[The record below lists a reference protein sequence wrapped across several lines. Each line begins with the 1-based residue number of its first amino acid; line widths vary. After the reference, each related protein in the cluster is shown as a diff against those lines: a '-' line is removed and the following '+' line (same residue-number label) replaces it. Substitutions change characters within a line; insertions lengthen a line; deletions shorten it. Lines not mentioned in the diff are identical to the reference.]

1 MKIIKRNGAEEVFDI
16 KKIVIAVTKADSSSE
31 GRSLTDSQIEDI
43 AEFVEFKC
51 NKLNRAVS
59 VEEIQDLV
67 EDQIMATGA
76 FELAKRYVR
85 YRYKR
90 SLVRKAN
97 TTDNRILSLIE
108 CNNEDVKQENSNKN
122 PAVNSVQRDY
132 MAGEVSR
139 DLTQRMLLPE
149 DIVEAD
155 KEGIIHFHD
164 SDYYAQHM
172 HNCDL
177 VNLEDM
183 LQNGTVISGTMIEKP
198 HSFSTACNIATQI
211 IAQVAS
217 NQYGGQSISLAHL
230 APFVQVSRDKIRA
243 EVLQE
248 MEMVGIDYPKQV
260 LNDIVEGRLKK
271 EIIKGV
277 QTIEYQVITLMT
289 TNGQAPFLTVFM
301 YLNEAKDEREKKDLA
316 MIIEETLKQRYK
328 GVKNEAGVWVTPAFP
343 KLIYVL
349 EEDNIDEGSPYF
361 YLTELAAKWHGA
373 VATKIIEKNHLHLV
387 PSLVITKS
395 YPALA
400 VHDTQPKLQRM
411 INEVVRNMS
420 EDGTIGRLQ
429 NKWITEFARNRSLE
443 YVFHQNEVF
452 YITFI
457 LGIII
462 VLCIT
467 AGYWEVDRRQEK
479 YIRTLLE
486 YQEKLQQSNE
496 ETKRANQAKSEF
508 LSHMSHDI
516 RTPINGIMGMVEIIK
531 KNLDDPERIKDCLEK
546 IDKASHHLLSLIN
559 DVLDMSKIGSGKV
572 HLEEIPVDLD
582 EEMEKIHA
590 IADVQAKKQ
599 EIRFSIE
606 DEVVHRQFLGSPA
619 HLRRILLN
627 LISNALRYNKKGG
640 KICLAIREVEYDGS
654 HIGLEFKVQDTGI
667 GMSREFVEKSL
678 FKPFTQEDDRVRT
691 EYRGTGLGMSIVYEL
706 VKQMNGTIDVNSK
719 PGEGTTFTVKLAFK
733 TVDSAWKKKE
743 IQGENRNITGMNI
756 LAAEDNQLNMEI
768 LQFLLEEAGAKVTAV
783 SDGKQAVEYFADAAS
798 GTYDVIL
805 MDIMM
810 PVMDGLE
817 ASKKIREL
825 PEGKGKDI
833 PIIAMTA
840 NAFVEDKEKTKEA
853 GMNAHLTKP
862 VNREEIIRVLAAYWK
877 NKG

>member
-1 MKIIKRNGAEEVFDI
+1 MKISGAHKAMKRVLIFLVTLGIIVPILFTAGQMGLFSPEPTVEIEAGITSESAPVLRIATDYDFCPNSYYNKDGELSGLYVEIMIEVANRLGMRPEFKTADWMGCRKMLTEDEVDVLTGLEI
-16 KKIVIAVTKADSSSE
+16 FSNMEGTLRTIPFCSDELRVYGRSRIDSAAALAGKKVALMARSVIATTYDLQCDYLEYSTNTEILEA
-31 GRSLTDSQIEDI
+31 
-43 AEFVEFKC
+43 VE
-51 NKLNRAVS
+51 
-59 VEEIQDLV
+59 Q
-67 EDQIMATGA
+67 G
-76 FELAKRYVR
+76 
-85 YRYKR
+85 
-90 SLVRKAN
+90 
-97 TTDNRILSLIE
+97 
-108 CNNEDVKQENSNKN
+108 
-122 PAVNSVQRDY
+122 
-132 MAGEVSR
+132 
-139 DLTQRMLLPE
+139 
-149 DIVEAD
+149 EAD
-155 KEGIIHFHD
+155 FGI
-164 SDYYAQHM
+164 
-172 HNCDL
+172 C
-177 VNLEDM
+177 
-183 LQNGTVISGTMIEKP
+183 
-198 HSFSTACNIATQI
+198 
-211 IAQVAS
+211 
-217 NQYGGQSISLAHL
+217 
-230 APFVQVSRDKIRA
+230 
-243 EVLQE
+243 
-248 MEMVGIDYPKQV
+248 
-260 LNDIVEGRLKK
+260 
-271 EIIKGV
+271 
-277 QTIEYQVITLMT
+277 
-289 TNGQAPFLTVFM
+289 
-301 YLNEAKDEREKKDLA
+301 
-316 MIIEETLKQRYK
+316 
-328 GVKNEAGVWVTPAFP
+328 
-343 KLIYVL
+343 
-349 EEDNIDEGSPYF
+349 
-361 YLTELAAKWHGA
+361 HGA

-395 YPALA
+395 YPAL
-400 VHDTQPKLQRM
+400 
-411 INEVVRNMS
+411 VRDMS

-733 TVDSAWKKKE
+733 TVDPAWKKKE
-743 IQGENRNITGMNI
+743 IQEENRNITGMNI

>member
-1 MKIIKRNGAEEVFDI
+1 MKISGAHKAMKRVLIFLVTLGIIVPILFTAGQMGLFSPEPTVEIEAGITSESAPVLRIATDYDFCPNSYYNKDGELSGLYVEIMIEVANRLGMRPEFKTADWMGCRKMLTEDEVDVLTGLEI
-16 KKIVIAVTKADSSSE
+16 FSNMEGTLRTIPFCSDELRVYGRSRIDSAAALAGKKVALMARSVIATTYDLQCDYLEYSTNTEILEA
-31 GRSLTDSQIEDI
+31 
-43 AEFVEFKC
+43 VE
-51 NKLNRAVS
+51 
-59 VEEIQDLV
+59 Q
-67 EDQIMATGA
+67 G
-76 FELAKRYVR
+76 
-85 YRYKR
+85 
-90 SLVRKAN
+90 
-97 TTDNRILSLIE
+97 
-108 CNNEDVKQENSNKN
+108 
-122 PAVNSVQRDY
+122 
-132 MAGEVSR
+132 
-139 DLTQRMLLPE
+139 
-149 DIVEAD
+149 EAD
-155 KEGIIHFHD
+155 FGI
-164 SDYYAQHM
+164 
-172 HNCDL
+172 C
-177 VNLEDM
+177 
-183 LQNGTVISGTMIEKP
+183 
-198 HSFSTACNIATQI
+198 
-211 IAQVAS
+211 
-217 NQYGGQSISLAHL
+217 
-230 APFVQVSRDKIRA
+230 
-243 EVLQE
+243 
-248 MEMVGIDYPKQV
+248 
-260 LNDIVEGRLKK
+260 
-271 EIIKGV
+271 
-277 QTIEYQVITLMT
+277 
-289 TNGQAPFLTVFM
+289 
-301 YLNEAKDEREKKDLA
+301 
-316 MIIEETLKQRYK
+316 
-328 GVKNEAGVWVTPAFP
+328 
-343 KLIYVL
+343 
-349 EEDNIDEGSPYF
+349 
-361 YLTELAAKWHGA
+361 HGA

-411 INEVVRNMS
+411 INEVVRDMS

-654 HIGLEFKVQDTGI
+654 HIGLEF
-667 GMSREFVEKSL
+667 
-678 FKPFTQEDDRVRT
+678 TQEDDRVRT

>member
-1 MKIIKRNGAEEVFDI
+1 MGCRKMLTEDEVDVLTGLEIFSNMEGTLRTIPFCSDELRVYGRSRI
-16 KKIVIAVTKADSSSE
+16 DSAAALAGKKVALMARSVIATTYDLQCDYLEYSTNTEILEA
-31 GRSLTDSQIEDI
+31 
-43 AEFVEFKC
+43 VE
-51 NKLNRAVS
+51 
-59 VEEIQDLV
+59 Q
-67 EDQIMATGA
+67 G
-76 FELAKRYVR
+76 
-85 YRYKR
+85 
-90 SLVRKAN
+90 
-97 TTDNRILSLIE
+97 
-108 CNNEDVKQENSNKN
+108 
-122 PAVNSVQRDY
+122 
-132 MAGEVSR
+132 
-139 DLTQRMLLPE
+139 
-149 DIVEAD
+149 EAD
-155 KEGIIHFHD
+155 FGI
-164 SDYYAQHM
+164 
-172 HNCDL
+172 C
-177 VNLEDM
+177 
-183 LQNGTVISGTMIEKP
+183 
-198 HSFSTACNIATQI
+198 
-211 IAQVAS
+211 
-217 NQYGGQSISLAHL
+217 
-230 APFVQVSRDKIRA
+230 
-243 EVLQE
+243 
-248 MEMVGIDYPKQV
+248 
-260 LNDIVEGRLKK
+260 
-271 EIIKGV
+271 
-277 QTIEYQVITLMT
+277 
-289 TNGQAPFLTVFM
+289 
-301 YLNEAKDEREKKDLA
+301 
-316 MIIEETLKQRYK
+316 
-328 GVKNEAGVWVTPAFP
+328 
-343 KLIYVL
+343 
-349 EEDNIDEGSPYF
+349 
-361 YLTELAAKWHGA
+361 HGA

-411 INEVVRNMS
+411 INEVVRDMS

>member
-1 MKIIKRNGAEEVFDI
+1 MARS
-16 KKIVIAVTKADSSSE
+16 VIAATYDLQCDYLEYSTNTEILEA
-31 GRSLTDSQIEDI
+31 
-43 AEFVEFKC
+43 VE
-51 NKLNRAVS
+51 
-59 VEEIQDLV
+59 Q
-67 EDQIMATGA
+67 G
-76 FELAKRYVR
+76 
-85 YRYKR
+85 
-90 SLVRKAN
+90 
-97 TTDNRILSLIE
+97 
-108 CNNEDVKQENSNKN
+108 
-122 PAVNSVQRDY
+122 
-132 MAGEVSR
+132 
-139 DLTQRMLLPE
+139 
-149 DIVEAD
+149 EAD
-155 KEGIIHFHD
+155 FGI
-164 SDYYAQHM
+164 
-172 HNCDL
+172 C
-177 VNLEDM
+177 
-183 LQNGTVISGTMIEKP
+183 
-198 HSFSTACNIATQI
+198 
-211 IAQVAS
+211 
-217 NQYGGQSISLAHL
+217 
-230 APFVQVSRDKIRA
+230 
-243 EVLQE
+243 
-248 MEMVGIDYPKQV
+248 
-260 LNDIVEGRLKK
+260 
-271 EIIKGV
+271 
-277 QTIEYQVITLMT
+277 
-289 TNGQAPFLTVFM
+289 
-301 YLNEAKDEREKKDLA
+301 
-316 MIIEETLKQRYK
+316 
-328 GVKNEAGVWVTPAFP
+328 
-343 KLIYVL
+343 
-349 EEDNIDEGSPYF
+349 
-361 YLTELAAKWHGA
+361 HGA

-411 INEVVRNMS
+411 INEVVRDMS

-496 ETKRANQAKSEF
+496 ETKRANQSKSEF

-559 DVLDMSKIGSGKV
+559 DVLDMSKIGSGKI

-590 IADVQAKKQ
+590 IVDVQAKEQ

>member
-1 MKIIKRNGAEEVFDI
+1 MGLFSPEPTVEIEAGITSESAPVLRIATDYDFCPNSYYNKDGELSGLYVEIMIEVANRLGMRPEFKTADWMGCRKMLTEDEVDVLTGLEI
-16 KKIVIAVTKADSSSE
+16 FSNMEGTLRTIPFCSDELRVYGRSRIDSAAALAGKKVALMARSVIATTYDLQCDYLEYSTNTEILEA
-31 GRSLTDSQIEDI
+31 
-43 AEFVEFKC
+43 VE
-51 NKLNRAVS
+51 
-59 VEEIQDLV
+59 Q
-67 EDQIMATGA
+67 G
-76 FELAKRYVR
+76 
-85 YRYKR
+85 
-90 SLVRKAN
+90 
-97 TTDNRILSLIE
+97 
-108 CNNEDVKQENSNKN
+108 
-122 PAVNSVQRDY
+122 
-132 MAGEVSR
+132 
-139 DLTQRMLLPE
+139 
-149 DIVEAD
+149 EAD
-155 KEGIIHFHD
+155 FGI
-164 SDYYAQHM
+164 
-172 HNCDL
+172 C
-177 VNLEDM
+177 
-183 LQNGTVISGTMIEKP
+183 
-198 HSFSTACNIATQI
+198 
-211 IAQVAS
+211 
-217 NQYGGQSISLAHL
+217 
-230 APFVQVSRDKIRA
+230 
-243 EVLQE
+243 
-248 MEMVGIDYPKQV
+248 
-260 LNDIVEGRLKK
+260 
-271 EIIKGV
+271 
-277 QTIEYQVITLMT
+277 
-289 TNGQAPFLTVFM
+289 
-301 YLNEAKDEREKKDLA
+301 
-316 MIIEETLKQRYK
+316 
-328 GVKNEAGVWVTPAFP
+328 
-343 KLIYVL
+343 
-349 EEDNIDEGSPYF
+349 
-361 YLTELAAKWHGA
+361 HGA

-496 ETKRANQAKSEF
+496 ETKRDNQAKSEF

-810 PVMDGLE
+810 PVMNGYE
-817 ASKKIREL
+817 AAKMIRSL
-825 PEGKGKDI
+825 DRKDAKVV

-840 NAFVEDKEKTKEA
+840 NAFTEDRLKAKEA
-853 GMNAHLTKP
+853 GMDEHIAKP
-862 VNREEIIRVLAAYWK
+862 VDVKLLVKVISRLVENSFWGIRNEK
-877 NKG
+877 EKME

>member
-1 MKIIKRNGAEEVFDI
+1 MKISGAHKAMKRVLIFLVTLGIIVPILFTAGQMGLFSPEPTVEIEAGITSESAPVLRIATDYDFCPNSYYNKDGELSGLYVEIMIEVANRLGMRPEFKTADWMGCRKMLTEDEVDVLTGLEI
-16 KKIVIAVTKADSSSE
+16 FSNMEGTLRTIPFCSDELRVYGRSRIDSAAALAGKKVALMARSVIATTYDLQCDYLEYSTNTEILEA
-31 GRSLTDSQIEDI
+31 
-43 AEFVEFKC
+43 VE
-51 NKLNRAVS
+51 
-59 VEEIQDLV
+59 Q
-67 EDQIMATGA
+67 G
-76 FELAKRYVR
+76 
-85 YRYKR
+85 
-90 SLVRKAN
+90 
-97 TTDNRILSLIE
+97 
-108 CNNEDVKQENSNKN
+108 
-122 PAVNSVQRDY
+122 
-132 MAGEVSR
+132 
-139 DLTQRMLLPE
+139 
-149 DIVEAD
+149 EAD
-155 KEGIIHFHD
+155 FGI
-164 SDYYAQHM
+164 
-172 HNCDL
+172 C
-177 VNLEDM
+177 
-183 LQNGTVISGTMIEKP
+183 
-198 HSFSTACNIATQI
+198 
-211 IAQVAS
+211 
-217 NQYGGQSISLAHL
+217 
-230 APFVQVSRDKIRA
+230 
-243 EVLQE
+243 
-248 MEMVGIDYPKQV
+248 
-260 LNDIVEGRLKK
+260 
-271 EIIKGV
+271 
-277 QTIEYQVITLMT
+277 
-289 TNGQAPFLTVFM
+289 
-301 YLNEAKDEREKKDLA
+301 
-316 MIIEETLKQRYK
+316 
-328 GVKNEAGVWVTPAFP
+328 
-343 KLIYVL
+343 
-349 EEDNIDEGSPYF
+349 
-361 YLTELAAKWHGA
+361 HGA

-411 INEVVRNMS
+411 INEVVRDMS

-508 LSHMSHDI
+508 LSHMSHD
-516 RTPINGIMGMVEIIK
+516 TPINGIMGMVEIIK

-733 TVDSAWKKKE
+733 TVDPAWKKKE
-743 IQGENRNITGMNI
+743 IQEENRNITGMNI
-756 LAAEDNQLNMEI
+756 LAVEDNQLNMEI

>member
-1 MKIIKRNGAEEVFDI
+1 MKISGAHKAMKRVLIFLVTLGIIVPILFTAGQMGLFSPEPTVEIEAGITSESAPVLRIATDYDFCPNSYYNKDGELSGLYVEIMIEVANRLGMRPEFKTADWMGCRKMLTEDEVDVLTGLEI
-16 KKIVIAVTKADSSSE
+16 FSNMEGTLRTIPFCSDELRVYGRSRIDSAAALAGKKVALMARSVIATTYDLQCDYLEYSTNTEILEA
-31 GRSLTDSQIEDI
+31 
-43 AEFVEFKC
+43 VE
-51 NKLNRAVS
+51 
-59 VEEIQDLV
+59 Q
-67 EDQIMATGA
+67 G
-76 FELAKRYVR
+76 
-85 YRYKR
+85 
-90 SLVRKAN
+90 
-97 TTDNRILSLIE
+97 
-108 CNNEDVKQENSNKN
+108 
-122 PAVNSVQRDY
+122 
-132 MAGEVSR
+132 
-139 DLTQRMLLPE
+139 
-149 DIVEAD
+149 EAD
-155 KEGIIHFHD
+155 FGI
-164 SDYYAQHM
+164 
-172 HNCDL
+172 C
-177 VNLEDM
+177 
-183 LQNGTVISGTMIEKP
+183 
-198 HSFSTACNIATQI
+198 
-211 IAQVAS
+211 
-217 NQYGGQSISLAHL
+217 
-230 APFVQVSRDKIRA
+230 
-243 EVLQE
+243 
-248 MEMVGIDYPKQV
+248 
-260 LNDIVEGRLKK
+260 
-271 EIIKGV
+271 
-277 QTIEYQVITLMT
+277 
-289 TNGQAPFLTVFM
+289 
-301 YLNEAKDEREKKDLA
+301 
-316 MIIEETLKQRYK
+316 
-328 GVKNEAGVWVTPAFP
+328 
-343 KLIYVL
+343 
-349 EEDNIDEGSPYF
+349 
-361 YLTELAAKWHGA
+361 HGA

-411 INEVVRNMS
+411 INEVVRDMS

-667 GMSREFVEKSL
+667 GMSEEFQKHL
-678 FKPFTQEDDRVRT
+678 FEPFAQEQKGGASKFG
-691 EYRGTGLGMSIVYEL
+691 GTGLGMPITKSL
-706 VKQMNGTIDVNSK
+706 VEKMGGTITFTSEQGV
-719 PGEGTTFTVKLAFK
+719 GTTFVITIPFK
-733 TVDSAWKKKE
+733 INEDAARDEEKQDEVTASIK
-743 IQGENRNITGMNI
+743 GLNI
-756 LAAEDNQLNMEI
+756 LLVEDNELNMEI
-768 LQFLLEEAGAKVTAV
+768 AEFVIQSKGASVVKAWN
-783 SDGKQAVEYFADAAS
+783 GQEAVEAFEKSAS
-798 GTYDVIL
+798 GEFDVIL
-805 MDIMM
+805 MDVMM
-810 PVMDGLE
+810 PVMNGYE
-817 ASKKIREL
+817 ATKQIRAL
-825 PEGKGKDI
+825 DDPTLAGI
-833 PIIAMTA
+833 TILAMTA
-840 NAFVEDKEKTKEA
+840 NAFDEDRKKA
-853 GMNAHLTKP
+853 LACGMDGFLSKP
-862 VNREEIIRVLAAYWK
+862 IVIEELISTLQ
-877 NKG
+877 NSLG

>member
-1 MKIIKRNGAEEVFDI
+1 LGMRPEFKTADWMGCRKMLTEDEVDVLTGLEIFSNMEGTLRTIPFCSDELRVYGRSRI
-16 KKIVIAVTKADSSSE
+16 DSAAALAGKKVALMARSVIATTYDLQCDYLEYSTNTEILEA
-31 GRSLTDSQIEDI
+31 
-43 AEFVEFKC
+43 VE
-51 NKLNRAVS
+51 
-59 VEEIQDLV
+59 Q
-67 EDQIMATGA
+67 G
-76 FELAKRYVR
+76 
-85 YRYKR
+85 
-90 SLVRKAN
+90 
-97 TTDNRILSLIE
+97 
-108 CNNEDVKQENSNKN
+108 
-122 PAVNSVQRDY
+122 
-132 MAGEVSR
+132 
-139 DLTQRMLLPE
+139 
-149 DIVEAD
+149 EAD
-155 KEGIIHFHD
+155 FGI
-164 SDYYAQHM
+164 
-172 HNCDL
+172 C
-177 VNLEDM
+177 
-183 LQNGTVISGTMIEKP
+183 
-198 HSFSTACNIATQI
+198 
-211 IAQVAS
+211 
-217 NQYGGQSISLAHL
+217 
-230 APFVQVSRDKIRA
+230 
-243 EVLQE
+243 
-248 MEMVGIDYPKQV
+248 
-260 LNDIVEGRLKK
+260 
-271 EIIKGV
+271 
-277 QTIEYQVITLMT
+277 
-289 TNGQAPFLTVFM
+289 
-301 YLNEAKDEREKKDLA
+301 
-316 MIIEETLKQRYK
+316 
-328 GVKNEAGVWVTPAFP
+328 
-343 KLIYVL
+343 
-349 EEDNIDEGSPYF
+349 
-361 YLTELAAKWHGA
+361 HGA

-411 INEVVRNMS
+411 INEVVRDMS

-733 TVDSAWKKKE
+733 TVDPAWKKKE
-743 IQGENRNITGMNI
+743 IQEENRNITGMNI
-756 LAAEDNQLNMEI
+756 LAVEDNQLNMEI

>member
-1 MKIIKRNGAEEVFDI
+1 MEGTLRTIPFCSDELRVYGRSRIDSAAALAG
-16 KKIVIAVTKADSSSE
+16 KKVALMARSVIATTYDLQCDYLEYSTNTEILEA
-31 GRSLTDSQIEDI
+31 
-43 AEFVEFKC
+43 VE
-51 NKLNRAVS
+51 
-59 VEEIQDLV
+59 Q
-67 EDQIMATGA
+67 G
-76 FELAKRYVR
+76 
-85 YRYKR
+85 
-90 SLVRKAN
+90 
-97 TTDNRILSLIE
+97 
-108 CNNEDVKQENSNKN
+108 
-122 PAVNSVQRDY
+122 
-132 MAGEVSR
+132 
-139 DLTQRMLLPE
+139 
-149 DIVEAD
+149 EAD
-155 KEGIIHFHD
+155 FGI
-164 SDYYAQHM
+164 
-172 HNCDL
+172 C
-177 VNLEDM
+177 
-183 LQNGTVISGTMIEKP
+183 
-198 HSFSTACNIATQI
+198 
-211 IAQVAS
+211 
-217 NQYGGQSISLAHL
+217 
-230 APFVQVSRDKIRA
+230 
-243 EVLQE
+243 
-248 MEMVGIDYPKQV
+248 
-260 LNDIVEGRLKK
+260 
-271 EIIKGV
+271 
-277 QTIEYQVITLMT
+277 
-289 TNGQAPFLTVFM
+289 
-301 YLNEAKDEREKKDLA
+301 
-316 MIIEETLKQRYK
+316 
-328 GVKNEAGVWVTPAFP
+328 
-343 KLIYVL
+343 
-349 EEDNIDEGSPYF
+349 
-361 YLTELAAKWHGA
+361 HGA

-411 INEVVRNMS
+411 INEVVRDMS

-640 KICLAIREVEYDGS
+640 KICLAIREVEYDRS

>member
-1 MKIIKRNGAEEVFDI
+1 MNHPKTKG
-16 KKIVIAVTKADSSSE
+16 IVTFY
-31 GRSLTDSQIEDI
+31 SQDNT
-43 AEFVEFKC
+43 VE
-51 NKLNRAVS
+51 
-59 VEEIQDLV
+59 Q
-67 EDQIMATGA
+67 G
-76 FELAKRYVR
+76 
-85 YRYKR
+85 
-90 SLVRKAN
+90 
-97 TTDNRILSLIE
+97 
-108 CNNEDVKQENSNKN
+108 
-122 PAVNSVQRDY
+122 
-132 MAGEVSR
+132 
-139 DLTQRMLLPE
+139 
-149 DIVEAD
+149 EAD
-155 KEGIIHFHD
+155 FGI
-164 SDYYAQHM
+164 
-172 HNCDL
+172 C
-177 VNLEDM
+177 
-183 LQNGTVISGTMIEKP
+183 
-198 HSFSTACNIATQI
+198 
-211 IAQVAS
+211 
-217 NQYGGQSISLAHL
+217 
-230 APFVQVSRDKIRA
+230 
-243 EVLQE
+243 
-248 MEMVGIDYPKQV
+248 
-260 LNDIVEGRLKK
+260 
-271 EIIKGV
+271 
-277 QTIEYQVITLMT
+277 
-289 TNGQAPFLTVFM
+289 
-301 YLNEAKDEREKKDLA
+301 
-316 MIIEETLKQRYK
+316 
-328 GVKNEAGVWVTPAFP
+328 
-343 KLIYVL
+343 
-349 EEDNIDEGSPYF
+349 
-361 YLTELAAKWHGA
+361 HGA

-411 INEVVRNMS
+411 INEVVRDMS

>member
-1 MKIIKRNGAEEVFDI
+1 MKISGAHKAMKRVLIFLVTLGIIVPILFTAGQMGLFSPEPTVEIEAGITSESAPVLRIATDYDFCPNSYYNKDGELSGLYVEIMIEVANRLGMRPEFKTADWMGCRKMLTEDEVDVLTGLEI
-16 KKIVIAVTKADSSSE
+16 FSNMEGTLRTIPFCSDELRVYGRSRIDSAAALAGKKVALMARSVIATTYDLQCDYLEYSTNTEILEA
-31 GRSLTDSQIEDI
+31 
-43 AEFVEFKC
+43 VE
-51 NKLNRAVS
+51 
-59 VEEIQDLV
+59 Q
-67 EDQIMATGA
+67 G
-76 FELAKRYVR
+76 
-85 YRYKR
+85 
-90 SLVRKAN
+90 
-97 TTDNRILSLIE
+97 
-108 CNNEDVKQENSNKN
+108 
-122 PAVNSVQRDY
+122 
-132 MAGEVSR
+132 
-139 DLTQRMLLPE
+139 
-149 DIVEAD
+149 EAD
-155 KEGIIHFHD
+155 FGI
-164 SDYYAQHM
+164 
-172 HNCDL
+172 C
-177 VNLEDM
+177 
-183 LQNGTVISGTMIEKP
+183 
-198 HSFSTACNIATQI
+198 
-211 IAQVAS
+211 
-217 NQYGGQSISLAHL
+217 
-230 APFVQVSRDKIRA
+230 
-243 EVLQE
+243 
-248 MEMVGIDYPKQV
+248 
-260 LNDIVEGRLKK
+260 
-271 EIIKGV
+271 
-277 QTIEYQVITLMT
+277 
-289 TNGQAPFLTVFM
+289 
-301 YLNEAKDEREKKDLA
+301 
-316 MIIEETLKQRYK
+316 
-328 GVKNEAGVWVTPAFP
+328 
-343 KLIYVL
+343 
-349 EEDNIDEGSPYF
+349 
-361 YLTELAAKWHGA
+361 HGA

-411 INEVVRNMS
+411 INEVVRDMS

-467 AGYWEVDRRQEK
+467 AGYWEVDRR
-479 YIRTLLE
+479 
-486 YQEKLQQSNE
+486 QEKLQQSNE

-733 TVDSAWKKKE
+733 TVDPAWKKKE
-743 IQGENRNITGMNI
+743 IQEENRNITGMNI
-756 LAAEDNQLNMEI
+756 LAVEDNQLNMEI

>member
-1 MKIIKRNGAEEVFDI
+1 MGCRKMLTEDEVDVLTGLEIFSNMEGTLRTIPFCSDELRVYGRSRI
-16 KKIVIAVTKADSSSE
+16 DSAAALAGKKVALMARSVIATTYDLQCDYLEYSTNTEILEA
-31 GRSLTDSQIEDI
+31 
-43 AEFVEFKC
+43 VE
-51 NKLNRAVS
+51 
-59 VEEIQDLV
+59 Q
-67 EDQIMATGA
+67 G
-76 FELAKRYVR
+76 
-85 YRYKR
+85 
-90 SLVRKAN
+90 
-97 TTDNRILSLIE
+97 
-108 CNNEDVKQENSNKN
+108 
-122 PAVNSVQRDY
+122 
-132 MAGEVSR
+132 
-139 DLTQRMLLPE
+139 
-149 DIVEAD
+149 EAD
-155 KEGIIHFHD
+155 FGI
-164 SDYYAQHM
+164 
-172 HNCDL
+172 C
-177 VNLEDM
+177 
-183 LQNGTVISGTMIEKP
+183 
-198 HSFSTACNIATQI
+198 
-211 IAQVAS
+211 
-217 NQYGGQSISLAHL
+217 
-230 APFVQVSRDKIRA
+230 
-243 EVLQE
+243 
-248 MEMVGIDYPKQV
+248 
-260 LNDIVEGRLKK
+260 
-271 EIIKGV
+271 
-277 QTIEYQVITLMT
+277 
-289 TNGQAPFLTVFM
+289 
-301 YLNEAKDEREKKDLA
+301 
-316 MIIEETLKQRYK
+316 
-328 GVKNEAGVWVTPAFP
+328 
-343 KLIYVL
+343 
-349 EEDNIDEGSPYF
+349 
-361 YLTELAAKWHGA
+361 HGA

-411 INEVVRNMS
+411 INEVVRDMS

-733 TVDSAWKKKE
+733 TVDPAWKKKE
-743 IQGENRNITGMNI
+743 IQEENRNITGMNI
-756 LAAEDNQLNMEI
+756 LAVEDNQLNMEI

>member
-1 MKIIKRNGAEEVFDI
+1 MKRVLIFLVTLGIIVPILFTAGQMGLFSPEPTVEIEAGITSESAPVLRIATDYDFCPNSYYNKDGELSGLYVEIMIEVANRLGMRPEFKTADWMGCRKMLTEDEVDVLTGLEI
-16 KKIVIAVTKADSSSE
+16 FSNMEGTLRTIPFCSDELRVYGRSRIDSAAALAGKKVALMARSVIATTYDLQCDYLEYSTNTEILEA
-31 GRSLTDSQIEDI
+31 
-43 AEFVEFKC
+43 VE
-51 NKLNRAVS
+51 
-59 VEEIQDLV
+59 Q
-67 EDQIMATGA
+67 G
-76 FELAKRYVR
+76 
-85 YRYKR
+85 
-90 SLVRKAN
+90 
-97 TTDNRILSLIE
+97 
-108 CNNEDVKQENSNKN
+108 
-122 PAVNSVQRDY
+122 
-132 MAGEVSR
+132 
-139 DLTQRMLLPE
+139 
-149 DIVEAD
+149 EAD
-155 KEGIIHFHD
+155 FGI
-164 SDYYAQHM
+164 
-172 HNCDL
+172 C
-177 VNLEDM
+177 
-183 LQNGTVISGTMIEKP
+183 
-198 HSFSTACNIATQI
+198 
-211 IAQVAS
+211 
-217 NQYGGQSISLAHL
+217 
-230 APFVQVSRDKIRA
+230 
-243 EVLQE
+243 
-248 MEMVGIDYPKQV
+248 
-260 LNDIVEGRLKK
+260 
-271 EIIKGV
+271 
-277 QTIEYQVITLMT
+277 
-289 TNGQAPFLTVFM
+289 
-301 YLNEAKDEREKKDLA
+301 
-316 MIIEETLKQRYK
+316 
-328 GVKNEAGVWVTPAFP
+328 
-343 KLIYVL
+343 
-349 EEDNIDEGSPYF
+349 
-361 YLTELAAKWHGA
+361 HGA

-411 INEVVRNMS
+411 INEVVRDMS

-590 IADVQAKKQ
+590 IADADVQAKKQ

-733 TVDSAWKKKE
+733 TVDPAWKKKE
-743 IQGENRNITGMNI
+743 IQEENRNITGMNI

>member
-1 MKIIKRNGAEEVFDI
+1 MKISGAHKAMKRVLIFLVTLGIIVPILFTAGQMGLFSPEPTVEIEAGITSESAPVLRIATDYDFCPNSYYNKDGELSGLYVEIMIEVANRLGMRPEFKTADWMGCRKMLTEDEVDVLTGLEI
-16 KKIVIAVTKADSSSE
+16 FSNMEGTLRTIPFCSDELRVYGRSRIDSAAALAGKKVALMARSVIATTYDLQCDYLEYSTNTEILEA
-31 GRSLTDSQIEDI
+31 
-43 AEFVEFKC
+43 VE
-51 NKLNRAVS
+51 
-59 VEEIQDLV
+59 Q
-67 EDQIMATGA
+67 G
-76 FELAKRYVR
+76 
-85 YRYKR
+85 
-90 SLVRKAN
+90 
-97 TTDNRILSLIE
+97 
-108 CNNEDVKQENSNKN
+108 
-122 PAVNSVQRDY
+122 
-132 MAGEVSR
+132 
-139 DLTQRMLLPE
+139 
-149 DIVEAD
+149 EAD
-155 KEGIIHFHD
+155 FGI
-164 SDYYAQHM
+164 
-172 HNCDL
+172 C
-177 VNLEDM
+177 
-183 LQNGTVISGTMIEKP
+183 
-198 HSFSTACNIATQI
+198 
-211 IAQVAS
+211 
-217 NQYGGQSISLAHL
+217 
-230 APFVQVSRDKIRA
+230 
-243 EVLQE
+243 
-248 MEMVGIDYPKQV
+248 
-260 LNDIVEGRLKK
+260 
-271 EIIKGV
+271 
-277 QTIEYQVITLMT
+277 
-289 TNGQAPFLTVFM
+289 
-301 YLNEAKDEREKKDLA
+301 
-316 MIIEETLKQRYK
+316 
-328 GVKNEAGVWVTPAFP
+328 
-343 KLIYVL
+343 
-349 EEDNIDEGSPYF
+349 
-361 YLTELAAKWHGA
+361 HGA

-411 INEVVRNMS
+411 INEVVRDMS

-733 TVDSAWKKKE
+733 TVDPAWKKKE
-743 IQGENRNITGMNI
+743 IQEENRNITGMNI
-756 LAAEDNQLNMEI
+756 LAVEDNQLNMEI

-840 NAFVEDKEKTKEA
+840 NAFVEDQDKTKEA
-853 GMNAHLTKP
+853 GMNAHLAKP
-862 VNREEIIRVLAAYWK
+862 LNMEKVIRSIYEQCRYKLSGRQQ
-877 NKG
+877 NKKT

>member
-1 MKIIKRNGAEEVFDI
+1 MRLPLKVALMARS
-16 KKIVIAVTKADSSSE
+16 VIATTYDLQCDYLEYSTNTEILEA
-31 GRSLTDSQIEDI
+31 
-43 AEFVEFKC
+43 VE
-51 NKLNRAVS
+51 
-59 VEEIQDLV
+59 Q
-67 EDQIMATGA
+67 G
-76 FELAKRYVR
+76 
-85 YRYKR
+85 
-90 SLVRKAN
+90 
-97 TTDNRILSLIE
+97 
-108 CNNEDVKQENSNKN
+108 
-122 PAVNSVQRDY
+122 
-132 MAGEVSR
+132 
-139 DLTQRMLLPE
+139 
-149 DIVEAD
+149 EAD
-155 KEGIIHFHD
+155 FGI
-164 SDYYAQHM
+164 
-172 HNCDL
+172 C
-177 VNLEDM
+177 
-183 LQNGTVISGTMIEKP
+183 
-198 HSFSTACNIATQI
+198 
-211 IAQVAS
+211 
-217 NQYGGQSISLAHL
+217 
-230 APFVQVSRDKIRA
+230 
-243 EVLQE
+243 
-248 MEMVGIDYPKQV
+248 
-260 LNDIVEGRLKK
+260 
-271 EIIKGV
+271 
-277 QTIEYQVITLMT
+277 
-289 TNGQAPFLTVFM
+289 
-301 YLNEAKDEREKKDLA
+301 
-316 MIIEETLKQRYK
+316 
-328 GVKNEAGVWVTPAFP
+328 
-343 KLIYVL
+343 
-349 EEDNIDEGSPYF
+349 
-361 YLTELAAKWHGA
+361 HGA

-411 INEVVRNMS
+411 INEVVRDMS

-733 TVDSAWKKKE
+733 TVDPAWKKKE
-743 IQGENRNITGMNI
+743 IQEENRNITGMNI
-756 LAAEDNQLNMEI
+756 LAVEDNQLNMEI

-853 GMNAHLTKP
+853 ETIAGSIMP
-862 VNREEIIRVLAAYWK
+862 I
-877 NKG
+877 

>member
-1 MKIIKRNGAEEVFDI
+1 MKISGAHKAMKRVLIFL
-16 KKIVIAVTKADSSSE
+16 VT
-31 GRSLTDSQIEDI
+31 L
-43 AEFVEFKC
+43 
-51 NKLNRAVS
+51 
-59 VEEIQDLV
+59 
-67 EDQIMATGA
+67 
-76 FELAKRYVR
+76 
-85 YRYKR
+85 
-90 SLVRKAN
+90 
-97 TTDNRILSLIE
+97 
-108 CNNEDVKQENSNKN
+108 
-122 PAVNSVQRDY
+122 
-132 MAGEVSR
+132 
-139 DLTQRMLLPE
+139 
-149 DIVEAD
+149 
-155 KEGIIHFHD
+155 GIIVPILFTAGQMGLF
-164 SDYYAQHM
+164 SP
-172 HNCDL
+172 
-177 VNLEDM
+177 EP
-183 LQNGTVISGTMIEKP
+183 TV
-198 HSFSTACNIATQI
+198 
-211 IAQVAS
+211 
-217 NQYGGQSISLAHL
+217 
-230 APFVQVSRDKIRA
+230 
-243 EVLQE
+243 
-248 MEMVGIDYPKQV
+248 
-260 LNDIVEGRLKK
+260 
-271 EIIKGV
+271 EI
-277 QTIEYQVITLMT
+277 
-289 TNGQAPFLTVFM
+289 
-301 YLNEAKDEREKKDLA
+301 
-316 MIIEETLKQRYK
+316 
-328 GVKNEAGVWVTPAFP
+328 EAGVLRIATDYDFCPNSYYN
-343 KLIYVL
+343 KDGELSGLYVEIMIEVANRL
-349 EEDNIDEGSPYF
+349 GMRPEFKTADWMGCRKM
-361 YLTELAAKWHGA
+361 LTEDEVDVLTGLEIFSNMEGTLRTIPFCSDELRVYGRSRIDSAAALAGKKVALMARSVIATTYDLQCDYLEYSTNTEILEAVEQGEADFGICHGA

-411 INEVVRNMS
+411 INEVVRDMS

>member
-1 MKIIKRNGAEEVFDI
+1 MLLWELLFRSFLQPGRWGFFSPEPTVEIEAGITSESAPVLRIATDYDFCPNSYYNKDGELSGLYVEIMIEVANRLGMRPEFKTADWMGCRKMLTEDEVDVLTGLEI
-16 KKIVIAVTKADSSSE
+16 FSNMEGTLRTIPFCSDELRVYGRSRIDSAAALAGKKVALMARSVIATTYDLQCDYLEYSTNTEILEA
-31 GRSLTDSQIEDI
+31 
-43 AEFVEFKC
+43 VE
-51 NKLNRAVS
+51 
-59 VEEIQDLV
+59 Q
-67 EDQIMATGA
+67 G
-76 FELAKRYVR
+76 
-85 YRYKR
+85 
-90 SLVRKAN
+90 
-97 TTDNRILSLIE
+97 
-108 CNNEDVKQENSNKN
+108 
-122 PAVNSVQRDY
+122 
-132 MAGEVSR
+132 
-139 DLTQRMLLPE
+139 
-149 DIVEAD
+149 EAD
-155 KEGIIHFHD
+155 FGI
-164 SDYYAQHM
+164 
-172 HNCDL
+172 C
-177 VNLEDM
+177 
-183 LQNGTVISGTMIEKP
+183 
-198 HSFSTACNIATQI
+198 
-211 IAQVAS
+211 
-217 NQYGGQSISLAHL
+217 
-230 APFVQVSRDKIRA
+230 
-243 EVLQE
+243 
-248 MEMVGIDYPKQV
+248 
-260 LNDIVEGRLKK
+260 
-271 EIIKGV
+271 
-277 QTIEYQVITLMT
+277 
-289 TNGQAPFLTVFM
+289 
-301 YLNEAKDEREKKDLA
+301 
-316 MIIEETLKQRYK
+316 
-328 GVKNEAGVWVTPAFP
+328 
-343 KLIYVL
+343 
-349 EEDNIDEGSPYF
+349 
-361 YLTELAAKWHGA
+361 HGA

-411 INEVVRNMS
+411 INEVVRDMS

-733 TVDSAWKKKE
+733 TVDPAWKKKE
-743 IQGENRNITGMNI
+743 IQEENRNITGMNI

>member
-1 MKIIKRNGAEEVFDI
+1 MKISGAHKAMKRVLIFLVTLGIIVPILFTAGQMGLFSPEPTVEIEAGITSESAPVLRIATDYDFCPNSYYNKDGELSGLYVEIMIEVANRLGMRPEFKTADWMGCRKMLTEDEVDVLTGLEI
-16 KKIVIAVTKADSSSE
+16 FSNMEGTLRTIPFCSDELRVYGRSRIDSAAALAGKKVALMARSVIAATYDLQCDYLEYSTNTEILEA
-31 GRSLTDSQIEDI
+31 
-43 AEFVEFKC
+43 VE
-51 NKLNRAVS
+51 
-59 VEEIQDLV
+59 Q
-67 EDQIMATGA
+67 G
-76 FELAKRYVR
+76 
-85 YRYKR
+85 
-90 SLVRKAN
+90 
-97 TTDNRILSLIE
+97 
-108 CNNEDVKQENSNKN
+108 
-122 PAVNSVQRDY
+122 
-132 MAGEVSR
+132 
-139 DLTQRMLLPE
+139 
-149 DIVEAD
+149 EAD
-155 KEGIIHFHD
+155 FGI
-164 SDYYAQHM
+164 
-172 HNCDL
+172 C
-177 VNLEDM
+177 
-183 LQNGTVISGTMIEKP
+183 
-198 HSFSTACNIATQI
+198 
-211 IAQVAS
+211 
-217 NQYGGQSISLAHL
+217 
-230 APFVQVSRDKIRA
+230 
-243 EVLQE
+243 
-248 MEMVGIDYPKQV
+248 
-260 LNDIVEGRLKK
+260 
-271 EIIKGV
+271 
-277 QTIEYQVITLMT
+277 
-289 TNGQAPFLTVFM
+289 
-301 YLNEAKDEREKKDLA
+301 
-316 MIIEETLKQRYK
+316 
-328 GVKNEAGVWVTPAFP
+328 
-343 KLIYVL
+343 
-349 EEDNIDEGSPYF
+349 
-361 YLTELAAKWHGA
+361 HGA

-411 INEVVRNMS
+411 INEVVRDMS

-733 TVDSAWKKKE
+733 TVDPAWKKKE
-743 IQGENRNITGMNI
+743 IQEENRNITGMNI

-862 VNREEIIRVLAAYWK
+862 VNREEIIQVLLYGGLEKEQYKRISAKINEANRK
-877 NKG
+877 SIVVLSTHQ

>member
-1 MKIIKRNGAEEVFDI
+1 MYDFLSKYASYGRSRIDSAAALAG
-16 KKIVIAVTKADSSSE
+16 KKVALMARSVIATTYDLQCDYLEYSTNTEILEA
-31 GRSLTDSQIEDI
+31 
-43 AEFVEFKC
+43 VE
-51 NKLNRAVS
+51 
-59 VEEIQDLV
+59 Q
-67 EDQIMATGA
+67 G
-76 FELAKRYVR
+76 
-85 YRYKR
+85 
-90 SLVRKAN
+90 
-97 TTDNRILSLIE
+97 
-108 CNNEDVKQENSNKN
+108 
-122 PAVNSVQRDY
+122 
-132 MAGEVSR
+132 
-139 DLTQRMLLPE
+139 
-149 DIVEAD
+149 EAD
-155 KEGIIHFHD
+155 FGI
-164 SDYYAQHM
+164 
-172 HNCDL
+172 C
-177 VNLEDM
+177 
-183 LQNGTVISGTMIEKP
+183 
-198 HSFSTACNIATQI
+198 
-211 IAQVAS
+211 
-217 NQYGGQSISLAHL
+217 
-230 APFVQVSRDKIRA
+230 
-243 EVLQE
+243 
-248 MEMVGIDYPKQV
+248 
-260 LNDIVEGRLKK
+260 
-271 EIIKGV
+271 
-277 QTIEYQVITLMT
+277 
-289 TNGQAPFLTVFM
+289 
-301 YLNEAKDEREKKDLA
+301 
-316 MIIEETLKQRYK
+316 
-328 GVKNEAGVWVTPAFP
+328 
-343 KLIYVL
+343 
-349 EEDNIDEGSPYF
+349 
-361 YLTELAAKWHGA
+361 HGA

-411 INEVVRNMS
+411 INEVVRDMS

>member
-1 MKIIKRNGAEEVFDI
+1 MLLWELLFRSFLQPGRWGFFSPEPTVEIEAGITSESAPVLRIATDYDFCPNSYYNKDGELSGLYVEIMIEVANRLGMRPEFKTADWMGCRKMLTEDEVDVLTGLEI
-16 KKIVIAVTKADSSSE
+16 FSNMEGTLRTIPFCSDELRVYGRSRIDSAAALAGKKVALMARSVIATTYDLQCDYLEYSTNTEILEA
-31 GRSLTDSQIEDI
+31 
-43 AEFVEFKC
+43 VE
-51 NKLNRAVS
+51 
-59 VEEIQDLV
+59 Q
-67 EDQIMATGA
+67 G
-76 FELAKRYVR
+76 
-85 YRYKR
+85 
-90 SLVRKAN
+90 
-97 TTDNRILSLIE
+97 
-108 CNNEDVKQENSNKN
+108 
-122 PAVNSVQRDY
+122 
-132 MAGEVSR
+132 
-139 DLTQRMLLPE
+139 
-149 DIVEAD
+149 EAD
-155 KEGIIHFHD
+155 FGI
-164 SDYYAQHM
+164 
-172 HNCDL
+172 C
-177 VNLEDM
+177 
-183 LQNGTVISGTMIEKP
+183 
-198 HSFSTACNIATQI
+198 
-211 IAQVAS
+211 
-217 NQYGGQSISLAHL
+217 
-230 APFVQVSRDKIRA
+230 
-243 EVLQE
+243 
-248 MEMVGIDYPKQV
+248 
-260 LNDIVEGRLKK
+260 
-271 EIIKGV
+271 
-277 QTIEYQVITLMT
+277 
-289 TNGQAPFLTVFM
+289 
-301 YLNEAKDEREKKDLA
+301 
-316 MIIEETLKQRYK
+316 
-328 GVKNEAGVWVTPAFP
+328 
-343 KLIYVL
+343 
-349 EEDNIDEGSPYF
+349 
-361 YLTELAAKWHGA
+361 HGA

-411 INEVVRNMS
+411 INEVVRDMS

-733 TVDSAWKKKE
+733 TVDPAWKKKE
-743 IQGENRNITGMNI
+743 IQEENRNITGMNI
-756 LAAEDNQLNMEI
+756 LAVEDNQLNMEI

>member
-1 MKIIKRNGAEEVFDI
+1 MGMRPEFKTADWMGCRKMLTEDEVDVLTGLEIFSNMEGTLRTIPFCSDELRVYGRSRI
-16 KKIVIAVTKADSSSE
+16 DSAAALAGKKVALMARSVIATTYDLQCDYLEYSTNTEILEA
-31 GRSLTDSQIEDI
+31 
-43 AEFVEFKC
+43 VE
-51 NKLNRAVS
+51 
-59 VEEIQDLV
+59 Q
-67 EDQIMATGA
+67 G
-76 FELAKRYVR
+76 
-85 YRYKR
+85 
-90 SLVRKAN
+90 
-97 TTDNRILSLIE
+97 
-108 CNNEDVKQENSNKN
+108 
-122 PAVNSVQRDY
+122 
-132 MAGEVSR
+132 
-139 DLTQRMLLPE
+139 
-149 DIVEAD
+149 EAD
-155 KEGIIHFHD
+155 FGI
-164 SDYYAQHM
+164 
-172 HNCDL
+172 C
-177 VNLEDM
+177 
-183 LQNGTVISGTMIEKP
+183 
-198 HSFSTACNIATQI
+198 
-211 IAQVAS
+211 
-217 NQYGGQSISLAHL
+217 
-230 APFVQVSRDKIRA
+230 
-243 EVLQE
+243 
-248 MEMVGIDYPKQV
+248 
-260 LNDIVEGRLKK
+260 
-271 EIIKGV
+271 
-277 QTIEYQVITLMT
+277 
-289 TNGQAPFLTVFM
+289 
-301 YLNEAKDEREKKDLA
+301 
-316 MIIEETLKQRYK
+316 
-328 GVKNEAGVWVTPAFP
+328 
-343 KLIYVL
+343 
-349 EEDNIDEGSPYF
+349 
-361 YLTELAAKWHGA
+361 HGA

>member
-1 MKIIKRNGAEEVFDI
+1 MKISGAHKAMKRVLIFLVTLGIIVPILFTAGQMGLFSPEPTVEIEAGITSESAPVLRIATDYDFCPNSYYNKDGELSGLYVEIMIEVANRLGMRPEFKTADWMGCRKMLTEDEVDI
-16 KKIVIAVTKADSSSE
+16 GKYFQSRQNIFFVLSKHFTADWMGCRKMLTEDEVDVLTGLEIFSNMEGTLRTIPFCSDELRVYGRSRIDSAAALAGKKVALMARSVIATTYDLQCDYLEYSTNTEILEA
-31 GRSLTDSQIEDI
+31 
-43 AEFVEFKC
+43 VE
-51 NKLNRAVS
+51 
-59 VEEIQDLV
+59 Q
-67 EDQIMATGA
+67 G
-76 FELAKRYVR
+76 
-85 YRYKR
+85 
-90 SLVRKAN
+90 
-97 TTDNRILSLIE
+97 
-108 CNNEDVKQENSNKN
+108 
-122 PAVNSVQRDY
+122 
-132 MAGEVSR
+132 
-139 DLTQRMLLPE
+139 
-149 DIVEAD
+149 EAD
-155 KEGIIHFHD
+155 FGI
-164 SDYYAQHM
+164 
-172 HNCDL
+172 C
-177 VNLEDM
+177 
-183 LQNGTVISGTMIEKP
+183 
-198 HSFSTACNIATQI
+198 
-211 IAQVAS
+211 
-217 NQYGGQSISLAHL
+217 
-230 APFVQVSRDKIRA
+230 
-243 EVLQE
+243 
-248 MEMVGIDYPKQV
+248 
-260 LNDIVEGRLKK
+260 
-271 EIIKGV
+271 
-277 QTIEYQVITLMT
+277 
-289 TNGQAPFLTVFM
+289 
-301 YLNEAKDEREKKDLA
+301 
-316 MIIEETLKQRYK
+316 
-328 GVKNEAGVWVTPAFP
+328 
-343 KLIYVL
+343 
-349 EEDNIDEGSPYF
+349 
-361 YLTELAAKWHGA
+361 HGA

-411 INEVVRNMS
+411 INEVVRDMS

>member
-1 MKIIKRNGAEEVFDI
+1 MKISGAHKAMKRVLIFLVTLGIIVPILFTAGQMGLFSPEPTVEIEAGITSESAPVLRIATDYDFCPNSYYNKDGELSGLYVEIMIEVANRLGMRPEFKTADWMGCRKMLTEDEVDVLTGLEI
-16 KKIVIAVTKADSSSE
+16 FSNMEGTFCSDELRVYGRSRIDSAAALAGKKVALMARSVIATTYDLQCDYLEYSTNTEILEA
-31 GRSLTDSQIEDI
+31 
-43 AEFVEFKC
+43 VE
-51 NKLNRAVS
+51 
-59 VEEIQDLV
+59 Q
-67 EDQIMATGA
+67 G
-76 FELAKRYVR
+76 
-85 YRYKR
+85 
-90 SLVRKAN
+90 
-97 TTDNRILSLIE
+97 
-108 CNNEDVKQENSNKN
+108 
-122 PAVNSVQRDY
+122 
-132 MAGEVSR
+132 
-139 DLTQRMLLPE
+139 
-149 DIVEAD
+149 EAD
-155 KEGIIHFHD
+155 FGI
-164 SDYYAQHM
+164 
-172 HNCDL
+172 C
-177 VNLEDM
+177 
-183 LQNGTVISGTMIEKP
+183 
-198 HSFSTACNIATQI
+198 
-211 IAQVAS
+211 
-217 NQYGGQSISLAHL
+217 
-230 APFVQVSRDKIRA
+230 
-243 EVLQE
+243 
-248 MEMVGIDYPKQV
+248 
-260 LNDIVEGRLKK
+260 
-271 EIIKGV
+271 
-277 QTIEYQVITLMT
+277 
-289 TNGQAPFLTVFM
+289 
-301 YLNEAKDEREKKDLA
+301 
-316 MIIEETLKQRYK
+316 
-328 GVKNEAGVWVTPAFP
+328 
-343 KLIYVL
+343 
-349 EEDNIDEGSPYF
+349 
-361 YLTELAAKWHGA
+361 HGA

-411 INEVVRNMS
+411 INEVVRDMS

-546 IDKASHHLLSLIN
+546 IDKAPHHLLSLIN

-733 TVDSAWKKKE
+733 TVDPAWKKKE
-743 IQGENRNITGMNI
+743 IQEENRNITGMNI

>member
-1 MKIIKRNGAEEVFDI
+1 MKISGAHKAMKRVLIFLVTLGIIVPILFTAGQMGLFSPEPTVEIEAGITSESAPVLRIATDYDFCPNSYYNKDGELSGLYVEIMIEVANRLGMRPEFKTADWMGCRKMLTEDEVDVLTGLEI
-16 KKIVIAVTKADSSSE
+16 FSNMEGTLRTIPFCSDELRVYGRSRIDSAAALAGKKVALMARSVIATTYDLQCDYLEYSTNTEILEA
-31 GRSLTDSQIEDI
+31 
-43 AEFVEFKC
+43 VE
-51 NKLNRAVS
+51 
-59 VEEIQDLV
+59 Q
-67 EDQIMATGA
+67 G
-76 FELAKRYVR
+76 
-85 YRYKR
+85 
-90 SLVRKAN
+90 
-97 TTDNRILSLIE
+97 
-108 CNNEDVKQENSNKN
+108 
-122 PAVNSVQRDY
+122 
-132 MAGEVSR
+132 
-139 DLTQRMLLPE
+139 
-149 DIVEAD
+149 EAD
-155 KEGIIHFHD
+155 FGI
-164 SDYYAQHM
+164 
-172 HNCDL
+172 C
-177 VNLEDM
+177 
-183 LQNGTVISGTMIEKP
+183 
-198 HSFSTACNIATQI
+198 
-211 IAQVAS
+211 
-217 NQYGGQSISLAHL
+217 
-230 APFVQVSRDKIRA
+230 
-243 EVLQE
+243 
-248 MEMVGIDYPKQV
+248 
-260 LNDIVEGRLKK
+260 
-271 EIIKGV
+271 
-277 QTIEYQVITLMT
+277 
-289 TNGQAPFLTVFM
+289 
-301 YLNEAKDEREKKDLA
+301 
-316 MIIEETLKQRYK
+316 
-328 GVKNEAGVWVTPAFP
+328 
-343 KLIYVL
+343 
-349 EEDNIDEGSPYF
+349 
-361 YLTELAAKWHGA
+361 HGA

-862 VNREEIIRVLAAYWK
+862 VNREEIIQVLLYGGLEKEQYKRISAEINEANRK
-877 NKG
+877 SIVVLSTHQ

>member
-1 MKIIKRNGAEEVFDI
+1 MARS
-16 KKIVIAVTKADSSSE
+16 VIATTYDLQCDYLEYSTNTEILEA
-31 GRSLTDSQIEDI
+31 
-43 AEFVEFKC
+43 VE
-51 NKLNRAVS
+51 
-59 VEEIQDLV
+59 Q
-67 EDQIMATGA
+67 G
-76 FELAKRYVR
+76 
-85 YRYKR
+85 
-90 SLVRKAN
+90 
-97 TTDNRILSLIE
+97 
-108 CNNEDVKQENSNKN
+108 
-122 PAVNSVQRDY
+122 
-132 MAGEVSR
+132 
-139 DLTQRMLLPE
+139 
-149 DIVEAD
+149 EAD
-155 KEGIIHFHD
+155 FGI
-164 SDYYAQHM
+164 
-172 HNCDL
+172 C
-177 VNLEDM
+177 
-183 LQNGTVISGTMIEKP
+183 
-198 HSFSTACNIATQI
+198 
-211 IAQVAS
+211 
-217 NQYGGQSISLAHL
+217 
-230 APFVQVSRDKIRA
+230 
-243 EVLQE
+243 
-248 MEMVGIDYPKQV
+248 
-260 LNDIVEGRLKK
+260 
-271 EIIKGV
+271 
-277 QTIEYQVITLMT
+277 
-289 TNGQAPFLTVFM
+289 
-301 YLNEAKDEREKKDLA
+301 
-316 MIIEETLKQRYK
+316 
-328 GVKNEAGVWVTPAFP
+328 
-343 KLIYVL
+343 
-349 EEDNIDEGSPYF
+349 
-361 YLTELAAKWHGA
+361 HGA

-411 INEVVRNMS
+411 INEVVRDMS

-733 TVDSAWKKKE
+733 TVDPAWKKKE
-743 IQGENRNITGMNI
+743 IQEENRNITGMNI

>member
-1 MKIIKRNGAEEVFDI
+1 MLTEDEVDVLTGLEIFSNMEGTLRTIPFCSDELRVYGRSRI
-16 KKIVIAVTKADSSSE
+16 DSAAALAGKKVALMARSVIATTYDLQCDYLEYSTNTEILEA
-31 GRSLTDSQIEDI
+31 
-43 AEFVEFKC
+43 VE
-51 NKLNRAVS
+51 
-59 VEEIQDLV
+59 Q
-67 EDQIMATGA
+67 G
-76 FELAKRYVR
+76 
-85 YRYKR
+85 
-90 SLVRKAN
+90 
-97 TTDNRILSLIE
+97 
-108 CNNEDVKQENSNKN
+108 
-122 PAVNSVQRDY
+122 
-132 MAGEVSR
+132 
-139 DLTQRMLLPE
+139 
-149 DIVEAD
+149 EAD
-155 KEGIIHFHD
+155 FGI
-164 SDYYAQHM
+164 
-172 HNCDL
+172 C
-177 VNLEDM
+177 
-183 LQNGTVISGTMIEKP
+183 
-198 HSFSTACNIATQI
+198 
-211 IAQVAS
+211 
-217 NQYGGQSISLAHL
+217 
-230 APFVQVSRDKIRA
+230 
-243 EVLQE
+243 
-248 MEMVGIDYPKQV
+248 
-260 LNDIVEGRLKK
+260 
-271 EIIKGV
+271 
-277 QTIEYQVITLMT
+277 
-289 TNGQAPFLTVFM
+289 
-301 YLNEAKDEREKKDLA
+301 
-316 MIIEETLKQRYK
+316 
-328 GVKNEAGVWVTPAFP
+328 
-343 KLIYVL
+343 
-349 EEDNIDEGSPYF
+349 
-361 YLTELAAKWHGA
+361 HGA

-411 INEVVRNMS
+411 INEVVRDMS

>member
-1 MKIIKRNGAEEVFDI
+1 MKISGAHKAMKRVLIFLVTLGIIVPILFTAGQMGLFSPTVEIEAGITSESAPVLRIATDYDFCPNSYYNKDGELSGLYVEIMIEVANRLGMRPEFKTADWMGCRKMLTEDEVDVLTGLEI
-16 KKIVIAVTKADSSSE
+16 FSNMEGTLRTIPFCSDELRVYGRSRIDSAAALAGKKVALMARSVIATTYDLQCDYLEYSTNTEILEA
-31 GRSLTDSQIEDI
+31 
-43 AEFVEFKC
+43 VE
-51 NKLNRAVS
+51 
-59 VEEIQDLV
+59 Q
-67 EDQIMATGA
+67 G
-76 FELAKRYVR
+76 
-85 YRYKR
+85 
-90 SLVRKAN
+90 
-97 TTDNRILSLIE
+97 
-108 CNNEDVKQENSNKN
+108 
-122 PAVNSVQRDY
+122 
-132 MAGEVSR
+132 
-139 DLTQRMLLPE
+139 
-149 DIVEAD
+149 EAD
-155 KEGIIHFHD
+155 FGI
-164 SDYYAQHM
+164 
-172 HNCDL
+172 C
-177 VNLEDM
+177 
-183 LQNGTVISGTMIEKP
+183 
-198 HSFSTACNIATQI
+198 
-211 IAQVAS
+211 
-217 NQYGGQSISLAHL
+217 
-230 APFVQVSRDKIRA
+230 
-243 EVLQE
+243 
-248 MEMVGIDYPKQV
+248 
-260 LNDIVEGRLKK
+260 
-271 EIIKGV
+271 
-277 QTIEYQVITLMT
+277 
-289 TNGQAPFLTVFM
+289 
-301 YLNEAKDEREKKDLA
+301 
-316 MIIEETLKQRYK
+316 
-328 GVKNEAGVWVTPAFP
+328 
-343 KLIYVL
+343 
-349 EEDNIDEGSPYF
+349 
-361 YLTELAAKWHGA
+361 HGA

-411 INEVVRNMS
+411 INEVVRDMS